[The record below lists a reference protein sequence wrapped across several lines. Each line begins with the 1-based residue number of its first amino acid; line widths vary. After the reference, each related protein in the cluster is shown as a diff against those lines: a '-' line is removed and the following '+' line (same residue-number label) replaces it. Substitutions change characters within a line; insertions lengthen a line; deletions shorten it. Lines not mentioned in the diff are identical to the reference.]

1 MRMQIYHSTIFK
13 ILIAATAFSGTT
25 AFADLQDEPIDAP
38 GQKVEPQSKPTDQIS
53 IPPPSKAPEPPVGN
67 APVAKGSGDKKGK
80 KEPPVKFRAESM
92 FGNKNDGQVTLKGNV
107 KIYQEDMVIT
117 TDEAIVDQNTKEGV
131 LRTIT
136 AKGNVLVQKNE
147 ESTGKKMTASSHT
160 AVYIAKD
167 KMLTFKGNARITRG
181 TDVMNGTIIYYN
193 TATGMIK
200 AEKVDG
206 VFKQNE

>member
-1 MRMQIYHSTIFK
+1 MRVQTIHSTTFK
-13 ILIAATAFSGTT
+13 VLIAVTALCGVR

-38 GQKVEPQSKPTDQIS
+38 GHKVESQPKPTDPIS
-53 IPPPSKAPEPPVGN
+53 SPPSSKATEPPASN
-67 APVAKGSGDKKGK
+67 APAAKGSGDKKGK
-80 KEPPVKFRAESM
+80 KEPPVKFKAESM

-167 KMLTFKGNARITRG
+167 KILTFKGNARITRG
-181 TDVMNGTIIYYN
+181 ADVMNGTIIYYN